1 MTVLDAREG
10 STSDERLISADSHVA
25 ITHEQV
31 RAHLARA
38 FHADY
43 DAAVAAFTQRMARGT
58 AAANQAGMKLK
69 RSDSDAH
76 IGANAVFKRPGY
88 RRSS

>member
-10 STSDERLISADSHVA
+10 PKSDERLISADSHVA

-43 DAAVAAFTQRMARGT
+43 DAGRCRLHPADGARHGGSESGRHDHEAKRQQRAYRGECRLQAAGLSGST
-58 AAANQAGMKLK
+58 
-69 RSDSDAH
+69 
-76 IGANAVFKRPGY
+76 
-88 RRSS
+88 